1 MAVSSVLVGAVTLLG
16 LLSISES
23 TQLQNQ
29 FSQARI
35 NCEFLL
41 LSTIW
46 SMLKLKTNERETNR
60 IVFVNIVCRKQH
72 RKLGST
78 YDQNVSNRE

>member
-16 LLSISES
+16 LVSISES

-41 LSTIW
+41 LSIW

-72 RKLGST
+72 RELGST
-78 YDQNVSNRE
+78 YD